1 MANYQ
6 DPSTDLAVVGNLQD
20 LVLESAEAQEF
31 LQNLALFSATA
42 LSGRGDVLSS
52 VTVERHSRPSTV
64 ASSHPRALAM
74 DQLQYRYNEGPC
86 LAALRTNT
94 TKHIHVLREEDRW
107 PLYCTAA
114 WSEGIGSILP
124 VPLRLEA
131 GAGASL
137 NLYSPAARAFKGQ
150 DIDQAE
156 FYTAQASKTLRL
168 AVRVAALAEDSR
180 NLTGAT
186 VSNAPISLAAG
197 VIMAQNRCGQDT
209 AMRVLKMASSTR
221 NIKLRTVAETIVAS
235 VAKDP
240 KVLAF
245 LRN

>member
-1 MANYQ
+1 MARHP
-6 DPSTDLAVVGNLQD
+6 DPGTEMAALGNLQN

-42 LSGRGDVLSS
+42 LSGPADVLSS
-52 VTVERHSRPSTV
+52 VPVERGSVPATV

-114 WSEGIGSILP
+114 WSE
-124 VPLRLEA
+124 
-131 GAGASL
+131 
-137 NLYSPAARAFKGQ
+137 
-150 DIDQAE
+150 
-156 FYTAQASKTLRL
+156 ASKTLRL
-168 AVRVAALAEDSR
+168 AIRVAALAEDRR
-180 NLTGAT
+180 NMTGAMG
-186 VSNAPISLAAG
+186 SNTPVSLAAG
-197 VIMAQNRCGQDT
+197 VIMAENRCGQDT
-209 AMRVLKMASSTR
+209 ALRVLKMASSTR
-221 NIKLRTVAETIVAS
+221 NIKLHTVAETIVAS
-235 VAKDP
+235 VAQNP